1 MTYKIVFISAAY
13 QNALNDIEI
22 DYLDNKKIEGWKYLE
37 QSLFDM
43 RFGWSNYFSTHL
55 KELGVG
61 ASNIVIGWDL
71 LTIEWSRQ
79 NVNNIGSTDNYLLQ
93 RIKKL
98 APDVVF
104 IEDINSISED
114 YLKSLRSAC
123 PSIRLVVAHI
133 CAPMTRK
140 SKCKIMYLDFI
151 ISCTPGYVRYFK
163 KIGLNAHL
171 MYHGFEPMDSNLIS
185 ESTNKLQ
192 KISFFGSLNPSSRL
206 HFSRIHFLKALVD
219 SQVAIDI
226 YSNNMS
232 KIQLFKSLLRLSPKK
247 ALNLPINFLLSKF
260 NPQVNG
266 INYLIEQSK
275 YLVAFNN
282 HIDDAGEF
290 AGNMRLFEAS
300 GVGSCLLTDRKSNL
314 GDLFI
319 EDVHLLA
326 YSSKGELVEKA
337 KWLLNHPTQAQMMGD
352 AAMKH
357 THQVHSYASRATELN
372 EIIVKHL

>member
-1 MTYKIVFISAAY
+1 
-13 QNALNDIEI
+13 
-22 DYLDNKKIEGWKYLE
+22 
-37 QSLFDM
+37 
-43 RFGWSNYFSTHL
+43 
-55 KELGVG
+55 
-61 ASNIVIGWDL
+61 
-71 LTIEWSRQ
+71 
-79 NVNNIGSTDNYLLQ
+79 
-93 RIKKL
+93 
-98 APDVVF
+98 
-104 IEDINSISED
+104 
-114 YLKSLRSAC
+114 
-123 PSIRLVVAHI
+123 
-133 CAPMTRK
+133 
-140 SKCKIMYLDFI
+140 MYLDFI